1 MTVYF
6 GFYNSSSGD
15 REYDAID
22 FSKLFDGLIN
32 DGIFASQGDKFI
44 VVEDTPASMD
54 VVVGSGRAW
63 FNHTWTL
70 NDADLDVT
78 VPTAHAT
85 LNRIDIVYLEVD
97 ESTRTNSIDI
107 VSGTPATTPVAP
119 TLTQTS
125 TVHQYALAHIY
136 VGAAATS
143 IGQEDITNKI
153 GLSATPFV
161 TGIIDQVNVEE
172 LLLEWQAEWDT
183 WFDAIKDQLSTE
195 AETNLQNQIWAIVGD
210 INPPLT
216 DLIEVNSHDH
226 SGEYTQIPLGGLAA
240 NSVDDTK
247 IVDDSVDESKVGNGV
262 LIGQKRQGG
271 HSTYWHQ
278 YGTTDY
284 TIIDKVLIQMGSARW
299 QGPNASSGY
308 VNVNLPIS
316 YGVDSNLIPLIFITL
331 QEYSDTSPL
340 DIICAQ
346 GYNPPTSSGFSI
358 KWRSIT
364 GSLYSGML
372 FHWMTIGAAP

>member
-136 VGAAATS
+136 VGAAVTS
-143 IGQEDITNKI
+143 IGQEDITNKV

-161 TGIIDQVNVEE
+161 TGIIDQIDVDD
-172 LLLEWQAEWDT
+172 LMLEWQAEWDT
-183 WFDAIKDQLSTE
+183 WFDDIKDQLSTE
-195 AETNLQNQIWAIVGD
+195 AETNLQAQIWDLAGVASGA
-210 INPPLT
+210 PPYAT
-216 DLIEVNSHDH
+216 DMVELYSHDH
-226 SGEYTQIPLGGLAA
+226 SVAPGDQIPTAGIEDLAITLSKMA
-240 NSVDDTK
+240 LNSVDDTK
-247 IVDDSVDESKVGNGV
+247 IGNRVAKVGQRRGGHATDWNTAGSTAYTINGV
-262 LIGQKRQGG
+262 KIQLGAVSITVSAYSDYIDQIVYFPE
-271 HSTYWHQ
+271 TYT
-278 YGTTDY
+278 YKPLVFVVCGTTSDPFHLPSIVMPRNHYPDNVTIRLHNFEARSY
-284 TIIDKVLIQMGSARW
+284 TVYANVYWLAI
-299 QGPNASSGY
+299 GP
-308 VNVNLPIS
+308 V
-316 YGVDSNLIPLIFITL
+316 
-331 QEYSDTSPL
+331 
-340 DIICAQ
+340 
-346 GYNPPTSSGFSI
+346 
-358 KWRSIT
+358 
-364 GSLYSGML
+364 
-372 FHWMTIGAAP
+372 